1 MPPEPAVKRTVAFI
15 DGQNLFHS
23 AREAFGYTWPNYVAR
38 SVCAKAGWDL
48 VRTHFYTGV
57 PDALD
62 DPRWSRFW
70 GAKLLFMSR
79 CGVKVYSR
87 PLRYRNKRVR
97 LPDGTDHTFLA
108 GEEKGIDVRIA
119 LDVIRGAS
127 RNEYDVALIFS
138 QDQDLPEAAEEIR
151 SISREQGRWIKVASA
166 APRAGI
172 AGASR
177 RRTGILWNGLC
188 TTPAS
193 MPATTADGGGMGAGE
208 FTGRE
213 AAWRTRTGTGCGGR
227 RTRTGGWRRG

>member
-23 AREAFGYTWPNYVAR
+23 AREAFGYTWPNYDVTALAR

-48 VRTHFYTGV
+48 VRTQFYTGV

-127 RNEYDVALIFS
+127 RPVDI
-138 QDQDLPEAAEEIR
+138 P
-151 SISREQGRWIKVASA
+151 
-166 APRAGI
+166 
-172 AGASR
+172 
-177 RRTGILWNGLC
+177 
-188 TTPAS
+188 
-193 MPATTADGGGMGAGE
+193 
-208 FTGRE
+208 
-213 AAWRTRTGTGCGGR
+213 
-227 RTRTGGWRRG
+227 